1 MEIWLS
7 LIGKTNKQ
15 EGYPAIAMKANGIKV
30 KKDVV
35 FLLNTNKIIPLKC
48 FLYAFLSRRTLP
60 DETEEPNGEKL

>member
-1 MEIWLS
+1 MAFINRQ
-7 LIGKTNKQ
+7 NKQ

-48 FLYAFLSRRTLP
+48 FLYAFLSRRNLMKQKSP
-60 DETEEPNGEKL
+60 MERNSKICSL